1 MGPIAVA
8 LIVVVAIVAVIGLVL
23 WLMPRRKESGRVAL
37 DGPQLRS
44 DARWDEFA
52 GLSESA
58 RCDLVF
64 AVAALDGDRSHPILE
79 HALGDP
85 SEAVALAAAHALT
98 SQRQTDTVQRYLA
111 RHPGER
117 AQRIAQAL
125 DLLALD

>member
-8 LIVVVAIVAVIGLVL
+8 LIVVVAIVAVIALVL
-23 WLMPRRKESGRVAL
+23 LLAPRRQEPRVAL
-37 DGPQLRS
+37 DAPQLRS

-64 AVAALDGDRSHPILE
+64 AVAALDGERSHPILE

-98 SQRQTDTVQRYLA
+98 SQRQTDIVQTYLA
-111 RHPGER
+111 SHPGER

>member
-23 WLMPRRKESGRVAL
+23 WLMPRRKESGRAL
-37 DGPQLRS
+37 DGPQLHS
-44 DARWDEFA
+44 DAHWDEFA

-98 SQRQTDTVQRYLA
+98 SQRQTGTVQRYLA

>member
-8 LIVVVAIVAVIGLVL
+8 LIVVVAIVAAVGLLLVL
-23 WLMPRRKESGRVAL
+23 KPRRKEPARVAL
-37 DGPQLRS
+37 DAPALQT
-44 DARWDEFA
+44 DAHWGDEFA

-64 AVAALDGDRSHPILE
+64 AVAALDGERSHPILE

-98 SQRQTDTVQRYLA
+98 SQRQTDVVKRYLA
-111 RHPGER
+111 GHPGER
-117 AQRIAQAL
+117 AQRIAQTL
-125 DLLALD
+125 DLLAF

>member
-1 MGPIAVA
+1 MGPITVA

-23 WLMPRRKESGRVAL
+23 LLVPRRRESGRVAL
-37 DGPQLRS
+37 DAPQLRS
-44 DARWDEFA
+44 DAHWDEFA

-64 AVAALDGDRSHPILE
+64 AVAALDGERSHPILE

-85 SEAVALAAAHALT
+85 SEAVAIAAAHALT
-98 SQRQTDTVQRYLA
+98 NQRQSDTVQRYLT

-117 AQRIAQAL
+117 AQRISQAL
-125 DLLALD
+125 DLLAFD

>member
-23 WLMPRRKESGRVAL
+23 LLAPRRKDSGRVAL
-37 DGPQLRS
+37 DAPQLRS
-44 DARWDEFA
+44 DAQWDEFA

-64 AVAALDGDRSHPILE
+64 AVAALDGERSHPILE

-98 SQRQTDTVQRYLA
+98 SQRQADTVQQYLA

-125 DLLALD
+125 DLLAFD

>member
-8 LIVVVAIVAVIGLVL
+8 LVVVVAIVAVIGLALLLV
-23 WLMPRRKESGRVAL
+23 PRRKETTRIAL
-37 DGPQLRS
+37 DAPPLSS
-44 DARWDEFA
+44 DTHWGDEFA

-64 AVAALDGDRSHPILE
+64 AVAALDGERSHPILE

-98 SQRQTDTVQRYLA
+98 SQRQTDVVKRYLA
-111 RHPGER
+111 GHPGER
-117 AQRIAQAL
+117 ARRIAQTL
-125 DLLALD
+125 DLLAL